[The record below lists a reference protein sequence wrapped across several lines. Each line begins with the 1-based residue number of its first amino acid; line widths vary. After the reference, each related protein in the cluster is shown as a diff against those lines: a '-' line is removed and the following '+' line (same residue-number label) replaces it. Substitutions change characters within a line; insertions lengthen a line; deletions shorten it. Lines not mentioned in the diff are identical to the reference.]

1 MALPPLVVL
10 AELIPALMP
19 TVRARAVPVPRP
31 PRGSPVPGSAAT
43 IGTSRLPFSPS
54 VPRNGPTDRYVNG
67 FMGPVANLGPV
78 LGFLRIRSVLDGC
91 RWVKRAPRGVF
102 SPAPRGVLHVE

>member
-19 TVRARAVPVPRP
+19 TVRGGAVPVPRP

-54 VPRNGPTDRYVNG
+54 VPRNGPTDRYMNG
-67 FMGPVANLGPV
+67 FMGPLANLGPGARV
-78 LGFLRIRSVLDGC
+78 PSHPFLPGADRTDPGERA
-91 RWVKRAPRGVF
+91 APR
-102 SPAPRGVLHVE
+102 